1 MSDYVIVTDSTCD
14 LPQEMADEMNIKV
27 VRLHVLLDGKSYENY
42 LDGRE
47 LSFPDMYNAMRNKKL
62 PTTSQAT
69 YQGFLECFEPIL
81 NEGKDILYVGF
92 SGAMSGTYQAGCL
105 CANDMLE
112 KYPDRKILTV
122 DSLAASSGEGLL
134 VYLCA
139 KKKEEG
145 LSLEE
150 VQMYGKENALHMCH
164 TFTVADL
171 MHIMRGGRASKGSAI
186 IGTIIGIK
194 PILRIN
200 EEGLIE
206 AYDKIRGRKRAISK
220 VIETFKENVTDLDT
234 PVFVS
239 HGDCEEEALDMARRL
254 KEEVGI
260 KNVIIN
266 YVGAVCGCHGGP
278 DILAIFYHG
287 KKR

>member
-1 MSDYVIVTDSTCD
+1 MSEFVIVTDSTCD
-14 LPQEMADEMNIKV
+14 LPPYIADDFDIRV

-47 LSFPDMYNAMRNKKL
+47 LSFPDMYAAMRNKKL

-69 YQGFLECFEPIL
+69 YGGFEEAYEPIL
-81 NEGKDILYVGF
+81 KEGKDILYIGF
-92 SGAMSGTYQAGCL
+92 SSAMSGTYQAGCL
-105 CANDMLE
+105 CANDMKE

-122 DSLAASSGEGLL
+122 DSYAASTGEGLL
-134 VYLCA
+134 VYLSA
-139 KKKEEG
+139 LKKKEG
-145 LSLEE
+145 KSLEE
-150 VQMYGKENALHMCH
+150 VYEYACENAMHMCH
-164 TFTVADL
+164 TFTVNDL

-194 PILRIN
+194 PILKIS

-206 AYDKIRGRKRAISK
+206 AYDKIRGRKKAINE
-220 VIETFKENVTDLDT
+220 VIETYKNNVTDLDI

-239 HGDCEEEALDMARRL
+239 HGDCEEEAQEVARKLR
-254 KEEVGI
+254 EEVGAT
-260 KNVIIN
+260 NVIVN
-266 YVGAVCGCHGGP
+266 YLGAVCGCHGGP
-278 DILAIFYHG
+278 DLLAIFYHG